1 MTHLRLLTFVGYV
14 KGLTAASLESQ
25 YFDEYVNL
33 SKYVEGI
40 TIVTPE
46 VSDIHNIPENVYFD
60 KVNVLK
66 ISRLRG
72 ITKIISY
79 VLTPL
84 LNRKKFNL
92 IYVRTMSPP
101 EILSLIFAKIFLNT
115 PSVLLIGGT
124 CFYEPITFKN
134 RIFRKIYSKA
144 LDVSDKIIVYSDKM
158 IPAIKSLNPKV
169 IDSKF
174 EIIHNAVDEKRFL
187 PLQKN
192 ISILE
197 KLKIKNDKKII
208 MFVGTINS
216 RKGVIEILKTL
227 SIIDDKNVIAL
238 FIGNYNKESNDY
250 KEIEKTIK
258 SLNMSERVIFL
269 GKIPN
274 QDLPNYLSCANVF
287 VYLTK
292 SCEGIPRAILEA
304 MSCGKPVISTSVAG
318 IPDAVINDVTGYI
331 VNDHVEAAKKVEM
344 LLSDS
349 VKYMEISRN
358 CRKKVE
364 SEFVYGVT
372 LPKLVKVF
380 NYLINMS

>member
-1 MTHLRLLTFVGYV
+1 MTYVKLLTFIGYV

-25 YFDEYVNL
+25 YFDEYINL
-33 SKYVEGI
+33 SKYVNDI

-46 VSDIHNIPENVYFD
+46 VSDIYNIPENVYFD
-60 KVNVLK
+60 KVNVLN

-79 VLTPL
+79 ILAPFF
-84 LNRKKFNL
+84 NRKKFNL

-101 EILSLIFAKIFLNT
+101 EILSLIFAKIFLGT
-115 PSVLLIGGT
+115 PSVILIGGT
-124 CFYEPITFKN
+124 CFYEPLTFKN
-134 RIFRKIYSKA
+134 RIFRRIYSKA

-158 IPAIKSLNPKV
+158 FPSIKSLNPKV

-174 EIIHNAVDEKRFL
+174 EIIHNAVDEKRFQ

-192 ISILE
+192 MSILE
-197 KLKIKNDKKII
+197 KLKIKSDKKII

-227 SIIDDKNVIAL
+227 SVINDKNIIAL
-238 FIGNYNKESNDY
+238 FIGNYNNKSSDF
-250 KEIEKTIK
+250 KEIQNTIK
-258 SLNMSERVIFL
+258 LLNVDDKVVFL

-274 QDLPNYLSCANVF
+274 QDLPNYLSCADIF
-287 VYLTK
+287 IYLTK

-304 MSCGKPVISTSVAG
+304 MSCGKPIISTSVAG
-318 IPDAVINDVTGYI
+318 IPDAVINDITGYI
-331 VNDHVEAAKKVEM
+331 VKDHVEAAQKVEM

-349 VKYMEISRN
+349 VKYAEISRN
-358 CRKKVE
+358 CRKKIE
-364 SEFVYGVT
+364 SEFVYRVT
-372 LPKLVKVF
+372 LPKLVDVF
-380 NYLINMS
+380 RYLINMS